1 MKDCIFCKIANGI
14 IPSSTVYEDDDFRV
28 IMDISPASEGHMIIL
43 PKEHASNVYELKDEM
58 LRHIE
63 NKHHVYLP
71 CKIRTDQDFDH
82 LPLAATVCVP
92 IFWDGEA
99 IENYT
104 QALLDEIFLFKQQ
117 LPGHKTLQQIEQSF
131 MLEMIVL

>member
-1 MKDCIFCKIANGI
+1 MISSIVLKKDSTDIEFTKIDVDLLSGKMAI
-14 IPSSTVYEDDDFRV
+14 YS
-28 IMDISPASEGHMIIL
+28 AS
-43 PKEHASNVYELKDEM
+43 YELKDEM